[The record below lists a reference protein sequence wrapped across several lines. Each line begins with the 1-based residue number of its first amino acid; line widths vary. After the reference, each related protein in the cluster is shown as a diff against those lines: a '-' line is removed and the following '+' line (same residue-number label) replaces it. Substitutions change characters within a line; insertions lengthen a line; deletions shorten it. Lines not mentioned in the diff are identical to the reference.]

1 MYFIFCNLDL
11 SASFSLS
18 LARSGGAAV
27 RSYKIGECKKASLD
41 MKLEVQD
48 LSSEN
53 AEATTISK

>member
-27 RSYKIGECKKASLD
+27 RSYKIGACKKACLD
-41 MKLEVQD
+41 MKLEVQN
-48 LSSEN
+48 LSSVS